1 MKVQL
6 FKKCRVILPIILVMV
21 LATAGLIGIASGA
34 NAAAKA
40 TTYTVTL
47 GEGSAQ
53 DSTSGYGGT
62 TAKMDVPGDMKGSF
76 QMIVDAKGKVVIPKK
91 TFKITQ
97 VMGGAAKGY
106 TSDMTLKKDVKG
118 QIGKGANLAGVLSK
132 AMKIKASNDKTK
144 GSLYVIF
151 DLVSVAKDPSGT
163 TVATVNNTMYFTT
176 GKATITAKG
185 TKASPL
191 EGVTKSGTGKPIDL
205 DAGTGTLVGIGG
217 NVALKSTDKQSA
229 GQTTDNLSLMTL
241 VMKISK

>member
-34 NAAAKA
+34 NAAAKG

-47 GEGSAQ
+47 GAGSGQ

-62 TAKMDVPGDMKGSF
+62 KATMEVPGDLSGSF
-76 QMIVDAKGKVVIPKK
+76 QMIVDAKGKVLIPKK

-97 VMGGAAKGY
+97 VLGGSAKGY
-106 TSDMTLKKDVKG
+106 TSDMTIKKDVKG
-118 QIGKGANLAGVLSK
+118 QIGKGANVQGVLSK
-132 AMKIKASNDKTK
+132 ALKVKTSKDNTK
-144 GSLYVIF
+144 GSLYVVF
-151 DLVSVAKDPSGT
+151 EMVSVAKDPSGNV
-163 TVATVNNTMYFTT
+163 VATVSNTTYLTT

-191 EGVTKSGTGKPIDL
+191 EGKTKSGTGKPIDL
-205 DAGTGTLVGIGG
+205 DAGTGTLVGIAG
-217 NVALKSTDKQSA
+217 NVALKTTDKQAA
-229 GQTTDNLSLMTL
+229 GQAMDNISLMTL